1 MIQRNEQFA
10 HQTSRPSEDSLD
22 LDKYIDEVLGSML
35 EEDYAITDDYILDA
49 FTERT
54 VIVTALSTP
63 AQITGEGE
71 GEDGGGG
78 GGGGGLSF
86 RHINWAVVKCTE
98 FILTTS
104 N

>member
-1 MIQRNEQFA
+1 MKYPTFVIQRNEQFA
-10 HQTSRPSEDSLD
+10 HQTSRPTEDSLD

-35 EEDYAITDDYILDA
+35 EEDYAITDEYILDA

-71 GEDGGGG
+71 GEGGGVG
-78 GGGGGLSF
+78 GGDEGGGGGLSF
-86 RHINWAVVKCTE
+86 RHIN
-98 FILTTS
+98 
-104 N
+104 

>member
-1 MIQRNEQFA
+1 
-10 HQTSRPSEDSLD
+10 
-22 LDKYIDEVLGSML
+22 ML
-35 EEDYAITDDYILDA
+35 EEDYAITDEYILDA

-63 AQITGEGE
+63 AQITSEGEGE
-71 GEDGGGG
+71 GGGGGGGNEG

-86 RHINWAVVKCTE
+86 RHIYLAVVKCTE

>member
-1 MIQRNEQFA
+1 
-10 HQTSRPSEDSLD
+10 
-22 LDKYIDEVLGSML
+22 ML
-35 EEDYAITDDYILDA
+35 EEDYAITDEYILDA

-71 GEDGGGG
+71 GEGGGG
-78 GGGGGLSF
+78 GGGDEGGGGLSF